1 MQLSLRLHDAEATL
15 KLGAILADCIRQ
27 SGSGIALLL
36 CGSLGA
42 GKTTLVRGLVSA
54 LPGGFAAEVSSP
66 SFNICN
72 IYPTG
77 PETVHYDLYRLQGAP
92 VDDSLYDH
100 VEDGSSVVII
110 EWAEYLP
117 ADAKPDNALVL
128 TWLEQPQGRL
138 VTIQASGTGAENV
151 LACLTPQTAGFTA

>member
-1 MQLSLRLHDAEATL
+1 
-15 KLGAILADCIRQ
+15 
-27 SGSGIALLL
+27 
-36 CGSLGA
+36 
-42 GKTTLVRGLVSA
+42 
-54 LPGGFAAEVSSP
+54 
-66 SFNICN
+66 
-72 IYPTG
+72 
-77 PETVHYDLYRLQGAP
+77 
-92 VDDSLYDH
+92 
-100 VEDGSSVVII
+100 VII